1 MACLFSFTLAFHYV
15 LAFIN
20 AVLCVQGF
28 FFFFTGCINY
38 IVFVVSGKTGVLP
51 AYKMVS
57 GDGSSCH
64 EPLKST
70 KVLLVTGARTRD
82 QVIGL
87 RRREFVI
94 LRQPHS
100 LEFCDRT
107 SSRGNTL
114 LRKHFNCSP
123 LDVVAIALSRCL

>member
-1 MACLFSFTLAFHYV
+1 MGCLFSFTLKFHYV

-20 AVLCVQGF
+20 AVLCVQGV

-51 AYKMVS
+51 AYKVVS
-57 GDGSSCH
+57 GDVSSCH

-87 RRREFVI
+87 CRQDS
-94 LRQPHS
+94 LR
-100 LEFCDRT
+100 F
-107 SSRGNTL
+107 
-114 LRKHFNCSP
+114 
-123 LDVVAIALSRCL
+123 

>member
-1 MACLFSFTLAFHYV
+1 MFVFLYTCIPLCFGLHKCSFMCA
-15 LAFIN
+15 
-20 AVLCVQGF
+20 G

-100 LEFCDRT
+100 LEFCDQT